1 MKTNIQFR
9 KNFIWNILGT
19 GLNAFTSLFYM
30 IIITRI
36 NGINDAGIFTIAYA
50 TACILYMIGIYA
62 GRVYQVT
69 ENDKSVNDK
78 DYILNRV
85 ISCSIAFIGGG
96 IFCFIKGYSLYKII
110 IFLVLGLYKVIESFS
125 DVLYGILQKNELL
138 EKVGKSYFVKSILC
152 IISFLIIDL
161 ITKSLLISC
170 ISLVIIYIIITYF
183 YDYKN
188 AKKYMDKNDKI
199 NKNSVLKIFKSGFF
213 TFAISFLG
221 VYITNVQK
229 YSIDNYLS
237 NDLQAIFGY
246 IIMPATVMGL
256 LAQLIIH
263 PFLNKIFNYFK
274 NKEFTNIKKLLY
286 KIILAIFIIGILFAI
301 VGFLIGTNIL
311 GILYNIDLA
320 PFKLDLLIIL
330 IGATL
335 YTMANIITPILV
347 TMRCTFIQFIIYI
360 VIAIFEYLL
369 SNFWVSQQGFNGAI
383 YSYLVTMIVYF
394 IVFYITAIIIIRK
407 KIKNEEKI
415 K

>member
-1 MKTNIQFR
+1 
-9 KNFIWNILGT
+9 
-19 GLNAFTSLFYM
+19 
-30 IIITRI
+30 
-36 NGINDAGIFTIAYA
+36 
-50 TACILYMIGIYA
+50 
-62 GRVYQVT
+62 
-69 ENDKSVNDK
+69 
-78 DYILNRV
+78 
-85 ISCSIAFIGGG
+85 
-96 IFCFIKGYSLYKII
+96 
-110 IFLVLGLYKVIESFS
+110 
-125 DVLYGILQKNELL
+125 
-138 EKVGKSYFVKSILC
+138 
-152 IISFLIIDL
+152 
-161 ITKSLLISC
+161 
-170 ISLVIIYIIITYF
+170 
-183 YDYKN
+183 
-188 AKKYMDKNDKI
+188 
-199 NKNSVLKIFKSGFF
+199 
-213 TFAISFLG
+213 
-221 VYITNVQK
+221 
-229 YSIDNYLS
+229 
-237 NDLQAIFGY
+237 
-246 IIMPATVMGL
+246 MPATVMGL